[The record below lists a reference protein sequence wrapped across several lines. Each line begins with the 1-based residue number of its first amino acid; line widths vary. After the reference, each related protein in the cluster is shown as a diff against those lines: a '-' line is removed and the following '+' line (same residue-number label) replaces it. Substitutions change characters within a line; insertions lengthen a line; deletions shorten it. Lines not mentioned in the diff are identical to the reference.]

1 MWRRRGG
8 TPHSTCYLVSDLELN
23 GVLTSSAGSP
33 AGAGPGGIHLRHRK
47 GACNGSA
54 ASTGQQ
60 DAQRPEQPLLSLTGS
75 RGAGKGGAAGSIRG
89 RVCAGRPEGHVK
101 ASNAMELACGRLE
114 GPGGKVAVNA
124 LRTKVPKVKNRRQ
137 VKTFCLKV
145 KPPSLALQF

>member
-1 MWRRRGG
+1 M
-8 TPHSTCYLVSDLELN
+8 SDLELN

-75 RGAGKGGAAGSIRG
+75 RGAGKGGAAGSMRG
-89 RVCAGRPEGHVK
+89 RVCAGRPEGHAK

-114 GPGGKVAVNA
+114 GPGGQVTVNGGQQR
-124 LRTKVPKVKNRRQ
+124 LPKL
-137 VKTFCLKV
+137 KT
-145 KPPSLALQF
+145 